1 MGTKCEEDA
10 GTADLPEE
18 GGSCPFRPALMRGG
32 KWWLLLAWEEIG
44 AQEERGGGQQSSARG
59 MEVGTR
65 TVGESDEIRPV
76 VNRPPHSTKAPP
88 TGAPRGL
95 QRHRYGS
102 GTGRHGL
109 GS

>member
-44 AQEERGGGQQSSARG
+44 AQEERGDGGRQVGDEGDLEKSNRRAASAPPKFIAHIAVMDQNKR
-59 MEVGTR
+59 VGTKKARPRRRIKRGQSLR
-65 TVGESDEIRPV
+65 T
-76 VNRPPHSTKAPP
+76 
-88 TGAPRGL
+88 
-95 QRHRYGS
+95 
-102 GTGRHGL
+102 
-109 GS
+109 